1 MVNEKSIFQAYKIVL
16 IIYMKGKLCYN
27 TNEEYLCGLTTIAV
41 ASVVGRKGE
50 YYDVVSQRKCAYR

>member
-1 MVNEKSIFQAYKIVL
+1 
-16 IIYMKGKLCYN
+16 MKGKLCYN

-50 YYDVVSQRKCAYR
+50 YYDIVSQRKCAYR

>member
-1 MVNEKSIFQAYKIVL
+1 MVNEKLVCQAYKIVL

-27 TNEEYLCGLTTIAV
+27 TNEKYLCDLTTIAV